1 MKTEQKHTEQKEMI
15 TQHCYFHPKKKQQ
28 KIINIFH
35 PCKIDPARFNTIY
48 PFSLQQFHT
57 INVVATF
64 WFMDQVLARGWH
76 FTKYILNSILIKRY
90 LILFKVSKYFTT
102 ERVNKSSY
110 SYDLTL
116 KGGTQKS
123 AFSLLSAHTIPSD
136 CETYFKFEN

>member
-1 MKTEQKHTEQKEMI
+1 
-15 TQHCYFHPKKKQQ
+15 
-28 KIINIFH
+28 
-35 PCKIDPARFNTIY
+35 
-48 PFSLQQFHT
+48 
-57 INVVATF
+57 
-64 WFMDQVLARGWH
+64 MDQVLARGWH

-102 ERVNKSSY
+102 ERVNKSTY